1 MLCLPY
7 GEVDCNRKKSITIT
21 FAILS
26 GLILFYGL
34 NVLFLE
40 NVIRE
45 LGAYLM
51 IIKILLLV
59 TIIALSTVVYLVR
72 QHYLLREQLSK
83 QQKVAEEF
91 YIQRDIDMLSGLKN
105 RNAFVRLAQQIE
117 KRGDMVS
124 VMVCDIDGLKFIN
137 DTLGH
142 MAGDKIIQKAAE
154 ILKLSFPTGTEIF
167 RMGGDEYLA
176 ISDGVLSE
184 YQITGIQQNITQLID
199 QYNEIETAIP
209 LSISF
214 GFACTSSPGLCR
226 FEEVVKQ
233 ADYAMYQEKRACQDK
248 VYRHLTAALIKK

>member
-7 GEVDCNRKKSITIT
+7 GEVGCSMKKRIKMI
-21 FAILS
+21 FVILF
-26 GLILFYGL
+26 GLILFYDL
-34 NVLFLE
+34 NMFFVE

-45 LGAYLM
+45 LGIYLM

-59 TIIALSTVVYLVR
+59 TMVALSMVVYLVR
-72 QHYLLREQLSK
+72 QHYLLKGQLSK
-83 QQKVAEEF
+83 QQQVAEEF

-117 KRGDMVS
+117 KTGDNVS

-154 ILKLSFPTGTEIF
+154 ILKLSFPTGAEIF

-176 ISDGVLSE
+176 IIDGALSE
-184 YQITGIQQNITQLID
+184 YQFIGIQQKITQLID
-199 QYNEIETAIP
+199 QYNKVETAIP

-214 GFACTSSPGLCR
+214 GFASTSYPGLCR
-226 FEEVVKQ
+226 FEEAVKQ

-248 VYRHLTAALIKK
+248 VYRHLTAALTRK